1 MFFLRIDKEKN
12 EFGFVN
18 EQMHKIIETD
28 IEISDED
35 YNKFFESQSSG
46 VCYRLKKTSTG
57 SSLFDFIEEYEPEQ
71 PEVKSE
77 GIFEEIKA
85 LKEEN
90 LQLKVAIAELSEE
103 NDKEILDLKLALAE
117 IVEGGLI

>member
-35 YNKFFESQSSG
+35 YNKFFKTQSNG
-46 VCYRLKKTSTG
+46 TCYRLKKNSTG
-57 SSLFDFIEEYEPEQ
+57 SKLFDFIEEYEPEQ
-71 PEVKSE
+71 PEVKTE
-77 GIFEEIKA
+77 GVFDEIKT
-85 LKEEN
+85 LEQEN

-103 NDKEILDLKLALAE
+103 KDKEILNLKLALAE
-117 IVEGGLI
+117 IVEGRI